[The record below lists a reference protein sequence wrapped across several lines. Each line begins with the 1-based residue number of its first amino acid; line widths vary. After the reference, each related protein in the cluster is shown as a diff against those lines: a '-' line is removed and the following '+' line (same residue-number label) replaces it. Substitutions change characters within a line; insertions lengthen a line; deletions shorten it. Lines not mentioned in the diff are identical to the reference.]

1 MKIGQTFDESVEY
14 YDEWVKIAL
23 PCYDEI
29 FSVAKELVP
38 FATDARI
45 EVLDLGAG
53 TGLFSMHVL
62 QKYPNAA
69 FVLYD
74 VAPKM
79 LDVAR
84 ERFRE
89 SPSQFQYILDDYR
102 YFQSSKRF
110 DLVVSSLSI
119 HHLTDSEKKALFKR
133 VYTAL
138 SNKGVFINVDQ
149 IRGPTPSL
157 QELYWAKWLEKV
169 REKGAAEEKIS
180 ESIQRRVTYDKD
192 ALLTE
197 QLQWLRDAG
206 FANVDC
212 IYKNYFIGVFVA
224 TKQ

>member
-1 MKIGQTFDESVEY
+1 VTIGQTFDESVDY

-29 FSVAKELVP
+29 FSVAIELIP
-38 FATDARI
+38 FAQDARI

-53 TGLFSMHVL
+53 TGLFSMHIL
-62 QKYPNAA
+62 QKHPNAA

-79 LDVAR
+79 LDLAK

-89 SPSQFQYILDDYR
+89 SQSQFRFILDDYR
-102 YFQSSKRF
+102 FFKTSKRF

-119 HHLTDSEKKALFKR
+119 HHLTDKEKRELFQR
-133 VYTAL
+133 IYAAL

-149 IRGPTPSL
+149 IRGPTPFL
-157 QELYWAKWLEKV
+157 QELYWTNWLEKV
-169 REKGAAEEKIS
+169 RGQGAAEEKIE
-180 ESIQRRVTYDKD
+180 ESVQRRKTYDKD

-197 QLQWLRDAG
+197 QLQWLKDAG
-206 FANVDC
+206 FKNVDC
-212 IYKNYFIGVFVA
+212 IYKNYFLGVFVA

>member
-1 MKIGQTFDESVEY
+1 VKIGQTFDESVEY

-29 FSVAKELVP
+29 FSIAKELIP

-79 LDVAR
+79 LDIAR

-89 SPSQFQYILDDYR
+89 SPSQFQYIVDDYR

-110 DLVVSSLSI
+110 DIVVSSLSI

-133 VYTAL
+133 AYTAL
-138 SNKGVFINVDQ
+138 SNKGVFINIDQ

-157 QELYWAKWLEKV
+157 QELYWTKWLEKV

-180 ESIQRRVTYDKD
+180 ESIQRRRTYDKD

-197 QLQWLRDAG
+197 QLQWLKDAG

>member
-1 MKIGQTFDESVEY
+1 VKIGQTFDESVEY

-29 FSVAKELVP
+29 FSIAKELIP

-79 LDVAR
+79 LDIAR

-89 SPSQFQYILDDYR
+89 SPSQFQYIVDDYR

-110 DLVVSSLSI
+110 DIVVSSLSI

-133 VYTAL
+133 AYTAL
-138 SNKGVFINVDQ
+138 SNKGMFINVDQ
-149 IRGPTPSL
+149 IRGPTASL
-157 QELYWAKWLEKV
+157 QELYWTKWLEKV

-180 ESIQRRVTYDKD
+180 ESIQRRRTYDKD

-197 QLQWLRDAG
+197 QLQWLKDAG

>member
-29 FSVAKELVP
+29 FSVAKELIP

-84 ERFRE
+84 ARFRE

-102 YFQSSKRF
+102 YFQNSKRF

-119 HHLTDSEKKALFKR
+119 HHLTDSDKKDLFKR

-157 QELYWAKWLEKV
+157 QELYWTKWLEKV

-180 ESIQRRVTYDKD
+180 ESIQRRMTYDKD

-212 IYKNYFIGVFVA
+212 MYKNYFIGVFVA

>member
-29 FSVAKELVP
+29 FSIAKELIP

-79 LDVAR
+79 LDIAR

-89 SPSQFQYILDDYR
+89 SPSQFQYIVDDYR

-110 DLVVSSLSI
+110 DIVVSSLSI

-133 VYTAL
+133 AYTAL
-138 SNKGVFINVDQ
+138 SNKGMFINVDQ

-157 QELYWAKWLEKV
+157 QELYWTKWLEKV

-180 ESIQRRVTYDKD
+180 ESIQRRRTYDKD

-197 QLQWLRDAG
+197 QLQWLKDAG

>member
-1 MKIGQTFDESVEY
+1 VKIGQTFDESVEY

-29 FSVAKELVP
+29 FSIAKELIP

-89 SPSQFQYILDDYR
+89 SPNQFQYIVDDYR

-110 DLVVSSLSI
+110 DLAVSSLSI
-119 HHLTDSEKKALFKR
+119 HHLTDSEKKDLFKR
-133 VYTAL
+133 AYTAL

-149 IRGPTPSL
+149 IRGPTPFL

>member
-29 FSVAKELVP
+29 FSIAKELIP

-79 LDVAR
+79 LDIAR
-84 ERFRE
+84 ERFRK
-89 SPSQFQYILDDYR
+89 SPSQFQYIVDDYR

-110 DLVVSSLSI
+110 DIVVSSLSI

-133 VYTAL
+133 AYTAL
-138 SNKGVFINVDQ
+138 SNKGVFINIDQ

-157 QELYWAKWLEKV
+157 QELYWTKWLEKV

-180 ESIQRRVTYDKD
+180 ESIQRRRTYDKD

-197 QLQWLRDAG
+197 QLQWLKDAG

>member
-1 MKIGQTFDESVEY
+1 VTIGQTFDESVDY

-29 FSVAKELVP
+29 FSIAKELIP
-38 FATDARI
+38 FAPDARI
-45 EVLDLGAG
+45 DVLDLGAG

-74 VAPKM
+74 VASKM

-89 SPSQFQYILDDYR
+89 STSQFQYIVDDYR

-119 HHLTDSEKKALFKR
+119 HHLTDSDKKDLFKR
-133 VYTAL
+133 VYTVL
-138 SNKGVFINVDQ
+138 SNEGVFINVDQ
-149 IRGPTPSL
+149 IRGPTPFL
-157 QELYWAKWLEKV
+157 QELYWTKWLEKV
-169 REKGAAEEKIS
+169 REKEAAEEKIS
-180 ESIQRRVTYDKD
+180 ESIQRRATYDKD
-192 ALLTE
+192 TLLTE

>member
-212 IYKNYFIGVFVA
+212 IYKDYFIGVFVA

>member
-1 MKIGQTFDESVEY
+1 VKIGQTFDESVEY

-79 LDVAR
+79 LNVAR

-89 SPSQFQYILDDYR
+89 SASQFQYILDDYR

-157 QELYWAKWLEKV
+157 QELYWTKWLKKV

>member
-1 MKIGQTFDESVEY
+1 VKIGQTFDESVEY

-29 FSVAKELVP
+29 FSIAKELIP

-79 LDVAR
+79 LDIAR
-84 ERFRE
+84 ERFRK
-89 SPSQFQYILDDYR
+89 SPSQFQYIVDDYR

-110 DLVVSSLSI
+110 DIVVSSLSI

-133 VYTAL
+133 AYTAL
-138 SNKGVFINVDQ
+138 SNKGVFINIDQ

-157 QELYWAKWLEKV
+157 QELYWTKWLEKV

-180 ESIQRRVTYDKD
+180 ESIQRRRTYDKD

-197 QLQWLRDAG
+197 QLQWLKDAG

>member
-1 MKIGQTFDESVEY
+1 VTIGRTFDESVDY

-29 FSVAKELVP
+29 FSVAKELIP
-38 FATDARI
+38 FAPDARI

-62 QKYPNAA
+62 QKYPNAV

-89 SPSQFQYILDDYR
+89 STSQFQYILDDYR
-102 YFQSSKRF
+102 YFQSSLRF

-119 HHLTDSEKKALFKR
+119 HHLTDSDKKDLFKR
-133 VYTAL
+133 VYTVL
-138 SNKGVFINVDQ
+138 SNEGVFINVDQ
-149 IRGPTPSL
+149 IRGPTPFL
-157 QELYWAKWLEKV
+157 QELYWTKWLEKV
-169 REKGAAEEKIS
+169 REKEAAEEKIS
-180 ESIQRRVTYDKD
+180 ESIQRRMTYDKD
-192 ALLTE
+192 SLLTE

-212 IYKNYFIGVFVA
+212 VYKNYFIGVFVA